1 VPVVIDL
8 PDAPDL
14 TMTSTV
20 SQALQQI
27 AAHPRCNEMA
37 RLTRDTLFDAVGN
50 TNLDLATT
58 VTERATAANLS
69 QPDATV
75 GQQNVLDALSRPT
88 KGPDEALLLGS
99 LLAYALALDPGQAES
114 ISKNLVWLATHAGVD
129 AFHAI
134 DDAMGD
140 AASAVWNALAD
151 LLKQHDETN
160 AGITRAEA
168 IVAASALATSQNA
181 TAQRR
186 REELSQ
192 ARTPTLARL
201 LRAPVRP
208 AMRGMDAALAG
219 ELAPPPRGPAAT
231 FFLGLSGW
239 LLVSHLARTFGR
251 FALQYRRPTEVRL
264 TPQGIQVKS
273 TTKMLGK
280 VMRESETLIPLEGL
294 ARATREVRFPRLGT
308 YAGLVALAIG
318 SYVGV
323 SWFIDG
329 IRSGSFSLATVG
341 LLVVL
346 GGVALDFA
354 LMSWL
359 PGRKGRCRLVLVPR
373 RGSTT
378 CVGWVDAAQADAML
392 KAISGGTSS

>member
-1 VPVVIDL
+1 MRVVIDL

-20 SQALQQI
+20 SQTLHPI
-27 AAHPRCNEMA
+27 AAHPRCNELA
-37 RLTRDTLFDAVGN
+37 RLTRDSLFEAVGN
-50 TNLDLATT
+50 TNLDLAAA
-58 VTERATAANLS
+58 VMERATTANLS
-69 QPDATV
+69 REDAV
-75 GQQNVLDALSRPT
+75 FDQGNLLDALSAPT
-88 KGPDEALLLGS
+88 QHPAATSLLGDV
-99 LLAYALALDPGQAES
+99 LAYALGLDAVQAEPTAQ
-114 ISKNLVWLATHAGVD
+114 NLVWLAAHAGVD
-129 AFHAI
+129 AFPAI

-140 AASAVWNALAD
+140 AASPVWNALAD
-151 LLKQHDETN
+151 LLKQHDDTN

-168 IVAASALATSQNA
+168 IVAASSLAASQNP
-181 TAQRR
+181 TALRR
-186 REELSQ
+186 REELTR
-192 ARTPTLARL
+192 AKTPALARL
-201 LRAPVRP
+201 LRGPGAST
-208 AMRGMDAALAG
+208 RGMDGALAG
-219 ELAPPPRGPAAT
+219 ELAPAPRGPLAT

-251 FALQYRRPTEVRL
+251 FALQYRRPAEVRL
-264 TPQGIQVKS
+264 TAQGIRVKS

-378 CVGWVDAAQADAML
+378 CVGCVDAAQADAML
-392 KAISGGTSS
+392 RIISGGASP